1 MTCQKHKSYSMVN
14 IYIVI
19 IHDVHQLL
27 QLLPYNYTIT
37 DNNAE
42 YDRKWKNGL
51 MHELQAMTKIN

>member
-1 MTCQKHKSYSMVN
+1 MVN

-37 DNNAE
+37 MPNTIE
-42 YDRKWKNGL
+42 NGR
-51 MHELQAMTKIN
+51 MD